1 VVAICHSNGE
11 AELRKRR
18 EAEALCVV
26 SARKQWVEPESNN
39 ARAAVLAER
48 AAGHVDVRLL
58 AGKVPVLVGARQTHG
73 VLQGHRVL
81 ELDVDAEMVAEASRV
96 DGDMLLLRDAITPG
110 QQLQELVMVLCD
122 RAGALQLDEFAERVA
137 ARWGA
142 EAAGDQVDEAF
153 PSGHALVAF

>member
-1 VVAICHSNGE
+1 
-11 AELRKRR
+11 
-18 EAEALCVV
+18 
-26 SARKQWVEPESNN
+26 
-39 ARAAVLAER
+39 
-48 AAGHVDVRLL
+48 
-58 AGKVPVLVGARQTHG
+58 
-73 VLQGHRVL
+73 
-81 ELDVDAEMVAEASRV
+81 MVAEASRV